1 MKIFITGQNSFIG
14 RELARRCAGRGV
26 EVAGIDTN
34 CAGLPSCHPADI
46 RDRDI
51 AEHIPMDVDAV
62 VHLAALSRDADCR
75 GQAMRSFDVN
85 VMGTLNLIEAARS
98 RRARQFI
105 FASSEWVYDRCDN
118 ETEKLEEDT
127 IDITSLTSEYA
138 LTKLVGEMSLR
149 QAHQQGLCP
158 VSILRFGI
166 VYGPHR
172 GNWSAVEAL
181 VNAVATEK
189 EVAVGSLLTARRF
202 IHVSDVADAIL
213 SVVGLKGLEILN
225 VQGPRLVSLG
235 EIIDQSMRL
244 LGSRPVIQ
252 ERDATHPSVRNISSR
267 KIESLL
273 GWRAKIGIVEGIRS
287 VAEFLQL
294 QTVQQPPPDVRI
306 QSCS

>member
-14 RELARRCAGRGV
+14 RELARCCAERGI
-26 EVAGIDTN
+26 EVVGIDTN
-34 CAGLPSCHPADI
+34 CADLTSCHTADI
-46 RDRDI
+46 RDRDV
-51 AEHIPMDVDAV
+51 AKYIPLDVDAV

-75 GQAMRSFDVN
+75 GQVARSFDVN
-85 VMGTLNLIEAARS
+85 VMGTLNLLDAACS
-98 RRARQFI
+98 RRARRFI

-118 ETEKLEEDT
+118 EKEKLEEDL

-158 VSILRFGI
+158 ISVLRFGI
-166 VYGPHR
+166 VYGPHH

-189 EVAVGSLLTARRF
+189 EVTVGSLLTARRF
-202 IHVSDVADAIL
+202 IHVSDVADGIL
-213 SVVGLKGLEILN
+213 SVMGLKGFETLN

-235 EIIDQSMRL
+235 EIIDLSMRL
-244 LGSRPVIQ
+244 LGSRPVIK
-252 ERDATHPSVRNISSR
+252 ERDAAHPSVRNISSR

-273 GWRAKIGIVEGIRS
+273 GWRAKVDIAEGIRS
-287 VAEFLQL
+287 IAEFLQL
-294 QTVQQPPPDVRI
+294 QTI
-306 QSCS
+306 QSSSDPRSQSCN